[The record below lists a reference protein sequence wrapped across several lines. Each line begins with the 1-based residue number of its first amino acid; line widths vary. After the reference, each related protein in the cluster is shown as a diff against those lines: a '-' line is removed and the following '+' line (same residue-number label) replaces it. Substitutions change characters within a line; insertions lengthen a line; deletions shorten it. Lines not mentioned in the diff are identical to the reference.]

1 MAVRAEGLAKRYHVG
16 RRAPHDTVRD
26 MLADVA
32 GAPAR
37 AVRRALRA
45 AAPAEPDSEG
55 AQDFWALRDLSF
67 DLKEG
72 EVLGIIGRNGA
83 GKSTLL
89 RILCGITEPTAGR
102 AEVHGQIG
110 SLLEVGTGFHTDLTG
125 RENVY
130 LNGSILGMSRRHI
143 EQSFDEIVA
152 FAGIENF
159 IDAPIKHYSTGMQ
172 VRLAFAVAAQLQPDI
187 LIIDEVLS
195 VGDAE
200 FQAKCLGRMEA
211 SARSGRTVLF
221 VSHHMP
227 SVRRLCTRCL
237 WIDGGRLRADGPT
250 AETIHAYL
258 GRSPSAE
265 SGEGELPEVDLS
277 SWPNRHGHGVA
288 TFTRARLVDGQG
300 RPSLVLQRGEPMTL
314 EMDLESRMQHTVR
327 LDATVISESGVNV
340 LSLTHYDSPGCVPGA
355 LRGRYAL
362 SCSLPS
368 LPLAAGRYHFRLVV
382 QSEREHIHDAIDDVL
397 PFTVEDSVDSPRP
410 FQSVA
415 ADGYC
420 IVPSRW
426 TITPLRR

>member
-1 MAVRAEGLAKRYHVG
+1 MAIRAHGLGKRYDIG
-16 RRAPHDTVRD
+16 RRARHDSVRD
-26 MLADVA
+26 MLAHVA
-32 GAPAR
+32 GAPVR
-37 AVRRALRA
+37 AVLRARRATAQAASADQDRA
-45 AAPAEPDSEG
+45 
-55 AQDFWALRDLSF
+55 QNFWALRDLSF

-89 RILCGITEPTAGR
+89 KILCGITEPTAGR
-102 AEVHGQIG
+102 AEVRGQIG

-143 EQSFDEIVA
+143 AQNFDEIVA
-152 FAGIENF
+152 FAGIDNF
-159 IDAPIKHYSTGMQ
+159 IDTPIKYYSTGMR
-172 VRLAFAVAAQLQPDI
+172 VRLAFAVAAQLQPEI

-237 WIDGGRLRADGPT
+237 WIDGGRLNADGST
-250 AETIHAYL
+250 AETVHAYL
-258 GRSPSAE
+258 GRSAD
-265 SGEGELPEVDLS
+265 ELDGGAPEVDLA
-277 SWPNRHGHGVA
+277 SWPNRHGHGAA
-288 TFTRARLVDGQG
+288 TFTHARLVNGQG
-300 RPSLVLQRGEPMTL
+300 RPSVLLRRGEPMTL
-314 EMDLESRMQHTVR
+314 EMELESHMQHTVR
-327 LDATVISESGVNV
+327 LDATIVSETGVNV
-340 LSLTHYDSPGCVPGA
+340 VSLTHYDSPGFAPGV
-355 LRGRYAL
+355 LRGRVAL
-362 SCSLPS
+362 SCSLTS

-382 QSEREHIHDAIDDVL
+382 QSEREHIHDCIDDVL
-397 PFTVEDSVDSPRP
+397 PFTVEDAVDSSRP

-415 ADGYC
+415 ANGYC
-420 IVPSRW
+420 VIPSRW
-426 TITPLRR
+426 TVVPLRS